1 MKFWND
7 NGTTRTMCFKPYDLE
22 QESKA
27 DANGVLSYDEIR
39 KEISALNE
47 KMDNLLNSANIVA
60 NNQKRKEINL

>member
-1 MKFWND
+1 
-7 NGTTRTMCFKPYDLE
+7 MCFKPYDLE
-22 QESKA
+22 QESK